1 VRSADHRIAIQSRP
15 TPIAFSPRSPS
26 DISHATVY
34 LLKVGRRAKRDFL
47 AQQAAALKASEE
59 GK

>member
-1 VRSADHRIAIQSRP
+1 MRSAAHRIAIQSRP
-15 TPIAFSPRSPS
+15 TPIWFSPRSPV

-34 LLKVGRRAKRDFL
+34 LQKLTQRAHRAYL
-47 AQQAAALKASEE
+47 AQHAAALKKE